1 MRRRTTLGAPIG
13 DAALAVTFAIF
24 AFADTFF
31 VDQFS
36 GLDQW
41 RGPRSVNAVVVP
53 LAAVTLAWRRRYP
66 LAVLAATCL
75 AMDALG
81 FLYRSTQASITV
93 FTMAIAVYSAVAYGS
108 SVPVAVGIA
117 TVGVFLRDAYDPEIR
132 SFGDHVWDWLFVG
145 LFVGVGYGTRLRRTR
160 LDAAESRARQ
170 AELAQAARAEAAAE
184 QERQR
189 IARELH
195 DIVSHS
201 LGLLVFQAGVGE
213 QLIDTD
219 PDKAREAFRSIRVAG
234 LEAVGEMGTIL
245 GLIRGDRMSGRQP
258 QPRAADI
265 EGLVRRARD
274 TGVSVDFDVRGDV
287 TALPAAVE
295 LSVYRIAQ
303 EGLTN
308 AVRHAPS
315 APVRVEVRYRDER
328 VDVEVVNGP
337 GTSAVPQG
345 GGRGLI
351 GLRERVAIFG
361 GRLDVGPETD
371 GGWRLA
377 ATLPVTR

>member
-1 MRRRTTLGAPIG
+1 
-13 DAALAVTFAIF
+13 
-24 AFADTFF
+24 
-31 VDQFS
+31 
-36 GLDQW
+36 
-41 RGPRSVNAVVVP
+41 
-53 LAAVTLAWRRRYP
+53 
-66 LAVLAATCL
+66 
-75 AMDALG
+75 
-81 FLYRSTQASITV
+81 
-93 FTMAIAVYSAVAYGS
+93 
-108 SVPVAVGIA
+108 
-117 TVGVFLRDAYDPEIR
+117 
-132 SFGDHVWDWLFVG
+132 
-145 LFVGVGYGTRLRRTR
+145 
-160 LDAAESRARQ
+160 
-170 AELAQAARAEAAAE
+170 
-184 QERQR
+184 
-189 IARELH
+189 
-195 DIVSHS
+195 
-201 LGLLVFQAGVGE
+201 
-213 QLIDTD
+213 
-219 PDKAREAFRSIRVAG
+219 
-234 LEAVGEMGTIL
+234 
-245 GLIRGDRMSGRQP
+245 MSGRQP

-287 TALPAAVE
+287 TTLPAAVE